1 MQIITI
7 VLIAMFIE
15 AIVSAIKP
23 IWSKDGERMS
33 VAEIVSIVIGIVLA
47 VSCKLNML
55 AVFDGGFL
63 ADAPVWVPYI
73 FYIMTGIAL
82 GRGPSF
88 VWDLW
93 ERIRTAAE
101 TDYIIAKDFESD
113 TDSDTDLTPLDL
125 DVNGEPDLTVENWSL
140 NQIKTFCLL
149 NGIDTAGCITREDYE
164 DAIVRGG
171 RVSDQPPTPGGEQ

>member
-23 IWSKDGERMS
+23 FWSKDGERMS
-33 VAEIVSIVIGIVLA
+33 VAEIVSIAISVLLA

-55 AVFDGGFL
+55 AVFDSDIL
-63 ADAPVWVPYI
+63 PDAPTWVDYI

-93 ERIRTAAE
+93 ERLRTA
-101 TDYIIAKDFESD
+101 TD
-113 TDSDTDLTPLDL
+113 TDHLIGKDIESEIDGTVTF
-125 DVNGEPDLTVENWSL
+125 DVDENGEPDLNVENWSL
-140 NQIKTFCLL
+140 AQIKEFCRL
-149 NGIDTAGCITREDYE
+149 NDIDTTGCILRDEYE
-164 DAIVRGG
+164 DAIMRGG
-171 RVSDQPPTPGGEQ
+171 RVSNEPPTEGGAQ

>member
-23 IWSKDGERMS
+23 LWSKDGERMS
-33 VAEIVSIVIGIVLA
+33 VAEIVSIAIGVVLA

-55 AVFDGGFL
+55 AVIDGGIL
-63 ADAPVWVPYI
+63 PNAPVWVNYI
-73 FYIMTGIAL
+73 FYVMTGIAL

-88 VWDLW
+88 IWDLW
-93 ERIRTAAE
+93 ERLRTAAE
-101 TDYIIAKDFESD
+101 TDTIIANDIESDNYSD
-113 TDSDTDLTPLDL
+113 TDVTPLDL
-125 DVNGEPDLTVENWSL
+125 DDNGEPDLTLENWSL
-140 NQIKTFCLL
+140 SQIKTFCLL
-149 NGIDTAGCITREDYE
+149 NGIDTTGCILREEYE

-171 RVSDQPPTPGGEQ
+171 RVSNEPPTPGGAD